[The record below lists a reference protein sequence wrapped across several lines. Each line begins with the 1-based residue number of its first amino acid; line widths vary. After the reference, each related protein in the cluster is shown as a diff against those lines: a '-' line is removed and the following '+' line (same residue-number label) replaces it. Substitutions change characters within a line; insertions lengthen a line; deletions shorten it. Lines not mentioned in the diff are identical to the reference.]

1 MSHDN
6 GIAARGRIRI
16 TENPTFPAHDFFEP
30 GREFACRLR
39 HASVSY
45 PDDTVI
51 QVRAASL
58 KFADSD
64 YESPL
69 DLEMNTGTISLFWS
83 ARNFIEFVT
92 KKNPRVNG
100 LDYVEYYKDNPRGL
114 LASAEGVRK
123 DPSTFTQLYYH
134 SQVPLRFV
142 GKDGV
147 LRYAKYR
154 LIPENRGPE
163 TGLMPPNATQTLWD
177 EDLTDPSRS
186 PNYLKEEL
194 ADRLSRGPVTYH
206 LQIQLHTPRPGESAE
221 ILNSNVAWDE
231 ATHPHMDLGTVTLEE
246 VLPFEDS
253 VRMRFSMSHHPPSLG
268 LLPAES
274 VDDYNSLNYM
284 RRASNVAKRFRLLFC
299 QLLGERKPLP
309 SERPVVAQPQR
320 G

>member
-6 GIAARGRIRI
+6 GMAVRGRLRV

-45 PDDTVI
+45 PNDTVI
-51 QVRAASL
+51 LVRAASL
-58 KFADSD
+58 KFADSE

-69 DLEMNTGTISLFWS
+69 DLEMNTGTMSLFWS
-83 ARNFIEFVT
+83 ARSFMEFVT
-92 KKNPRVNG
+92 KKNPRVKG
-100 LDYVEYYKDNPRGL
+100 LDSWTYYDKYPRGL
-114 LASAEGVRK
+114 LASADGCRK
-123 DPSTFTQLYYH
+123 DPNSFTQLYYH
-134 SQVPLRFV
+134 SQVPTRFV
-142 GKDGV
+142 T
-147 LRYAKYR
+147 RW
-154 LIPENRGPE
+154 N
-163 TGLMPPNATQTLWD
+163 

-194 ADRLSRGPVTYH
+194 VERLSRGPVTYH
-206 LQIQLHTPRPGESAE
+206 LQIQVHTPRSGESPE

-246 VLPFEDS
+246 VLPFEDGVRTRFS
-253 VRMRFSMSHHPPSLG
+253 VRHHPPSLG

-284 RRASNVAKRFRLLFC
+284 RGASDMAKSARVLLCRLF
-299 QLLGERKPLP
+299 GVPKPLEDKP
-309 SERPVVAQPQR
+309 PVIQPQPS
-320 G
+320 